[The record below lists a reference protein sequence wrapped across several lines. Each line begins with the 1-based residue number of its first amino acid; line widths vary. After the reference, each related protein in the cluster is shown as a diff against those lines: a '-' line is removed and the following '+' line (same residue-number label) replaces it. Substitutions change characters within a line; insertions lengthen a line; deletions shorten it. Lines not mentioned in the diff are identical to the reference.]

1 VGLEVVLK
9 IYLIAGEASGD
20 NIGAKLM
27 LALRLKHP
35 DIEFYGVGG
44 DKMQAVGMNL
54 LFPAKELALMG
65 FFEIVP
71 HIPRLIKRI
80 NQTAEQICKLQ
91 PDAVITID
99 SPGFCFRVAKKVKD
113 KMRALQD
120 PRSSAPL
127 APSSGM
133 TLQGGS
139 SLAPSS
145 GMTQKMRLIHY
156 VAPTVWAYRPERAKK
171 IAQIYDHLLVIL
183 PFEPEYFI
191 KEGLATTFVGHPAI
205 ENLEILPKKIFR
217 DKHNVPKDD
226 LLICLAPGSRV
237 QEIKK
242 LLPIFLQAIR
252 LVSER
257 SQDPRSSAPLAPSS
271 GMTSRSGVT
280 VAIPTHDH
288 LKELINSYNN
298 EGLSI
303 ILVGEE
309 DKQNLFSSADIA
321 LTKSGTITT
330 ELAFYKMPMVVAH
343 KVNGFS
349 YWLLKKMIKVK
360 YATIINI
367 LAGKELI
374 PELLQERCNSELI
387 AKKMLDVINSEVLQ
401 KEVQINLAKLQVNG
415 ELPSN
420 IAAKK
425 ILELIS
431 N

>member
-1 VGLEVVLK
+1 MLK

-27 LALRLKHP
+27 LALRLQHP

-71 HIPRLIKRI
+71 HIPRLIRRI

-99 SPGFCFRVAKKVKD
+99 SPDFCFRVVKKVKD
-113 KMRALQD
+113 KIV
-120 PRSSAPL
+120 
-127 APSSGM
+127 G
-133 TLQGGS
+133 
-139 SLAPSS
+139 
-145 GMTQKMRLIHY
+145 KLIHY

-191 KEGLATTFVGHPAI
+191 KEGLESTFVGHPAI

-217 DKHNVPKDD
+217 DKYNVPKGN
-226 LLICLAPGSRV
+226 LLLCLAPGSRV

-242 LLPIFLQAIR
+242 LLPIFLQAVR
-252 LVSER
+252 LI
-257 SQDPRSSAPLAPSS
+257 DKK
-271 GMTSRSGVT
+271 VT
-280 VAIPTHDH
+280 IVIPTHEH
-288 LKELINSYNN
+288 LKELVNSYNN

-309 DKQNLFSSADIA
+309 DKQSLFSSADIA

-343 KVNGFS
+343 KVNAFS

-387 AKKMLDVINSEVLQ
+387 AKEMLDVINSELLQ

-415 ELPSN
+415 ELPSD

-425 ILELIS
+425 ILDLIS